1 MATSNISL
9 PMLDWTNENKHEAFS
24 EWVDFMS
31 SYFVI
36 HNVEEKLKHN
46 NILISTGP
54 KGREVIKNAQLMT
67 EQKENS
73 KNVFKVFETQMIQ
86 KPNKWVERLE
96 FTSFE
101 QNDKTIDKYLV
112 RLQTKAGRCEF
123 GTNKDERLLEQ
134 IIKGLKCS
142 DERRN
147 LISKANLTLEI
158 AIENIRAYEAT
169 TKNNTRYKDA
179 SEMKAGVYHEIE
191 MRRTKPCTRC
201 GRNHGKRKGDC
212 YAFNKECKRC
222 HGLHHFE
229 NYWLTKMYTRQNS
242 KFSPNKMRHRNRS
255 QSPHNRHRK
264 QNIARRN
271 VNATYKT
278 ESEHNQEDDLCLY
291 TIIKENGDKKEEIFA
306 NIDCKDAEKR
316 EYKIKMKVDTE
327 ANGNIIP
334 YRISKKMYPQNNYES
349 IGIPSNIKREITT
362 LWAVNGTKIQ
372 QYGSIILEIKH
383 KNSPIIKA
391 KFFICENDTAI
402 LSLRPSIQLGL
413 VQINCSITTVDTKRE
428 IKI

>member
-1 MATSNISL
+1 MDINLWKKWVHHDKFLLKKRGATSNISL
-9 PMLDWTNENKHEAFS
+9 PMLDWTNENKHEAFG

-36 HNVEEKLKHN
+36 HNLEEKLKHN
-46 NILISTGP
+46 YILTSTGP
-54 KGREVIKNAQLMT
+54 KGREVIKNAQLT
-67 EQKENS
+67 IEQKENS
-73 KNVFKVFETQMIQ
+73 KNVFKVFETQIIQ

-101 QNDKTIDKYLV
+101 QNAETIDEYLV
-112 RLQTKAGRCEF
+112 RLQTKADRCEF

-134 IIKGLKCS
+134 VVKGLKCS

-147 LISKANLTLEI
+147 LISKPNLTLEI

-179 SEMKAGVYHEIE
+179 NEMKVGVYHEIE
-191 MRRTKPCTRC
+191 MRNTKPCTRC
-201 GRNHGKRKGDC
+201 GRNHGKRKEDC

-229 NYWLTKMYTRQNS
+229 NYCLAKMYMRQNS
-242 KFSPNKMRHRNRS
+242 KYSPNKMRHRHSS

-271 VNATYKT
+271 VNATYKA

-291 TIIKENGDKKEEIFA
+291 NINKENGDYREEIFA
-306 NIDCKDAEKR
+306 NIDCVDAEKR
-316 EYKIKMKVDTE
+316 EYKIKMKVDIG

-334 YRISKKMYPQNNYES
+334 YRIYKKMNPQNNYDS
-349 IGIPSNIKREITT
+349 IGILSNVKREITT

-372 QYGSIILEIKH
+372 QYGSIIL
-383 KNSPIIKA
+383 
-391 KFFICENDTAI
+391 
-402 LSLRPSIQLGL
+402 
-413 VQINCSITTVDTKRE
+413 
-428 IKI
+428 KI